1 MHAEDHKFDA
11 ALDAAMRA
19 LSLDTGSARVHLE
32 LTRLYFE
39 RGWDSEAIQRAGSL
53 RRLLQLAP
61 DREVSAGLDALER
74 EFTGSAI
81 DR

>member
-1 MHAEDHKFDA
+1 
-11 ALDAAMRA
+11 MRA
-19 LSLDTGSARVHLE
+19 LSLDTGSPRVHLE

-61 DREVSAGLDALER
+61 NEEVSAGSTRWSASSPAAL
-74 EFTGSAI
+74 I